1 MSDNALA
8 GKGGKTV
15 TNSDTANEEAK
26 NDADSIKGKKTGKEA
41 YEAFKAEIDDI
52 QQNVKDESVRKQ
64 YRDKLTS
71 ELGADVKRMLSSYLQ
86 DKETGGKMRD
96 ATTGEVTEKSV
107 DKRIKAVYVYGT
119 EANEVDKV
127 LLPQVDINF
136 DELKDRNPND
146 GSNSRFKNDRGI
158 TTRDLEAADKQEA
171 ADNELK
177 DSVKL
182 NKDGK
187 FAETLLD
194 PSQGRTFDELD
205 QANQFFNGTDGHVS
219 KGDVDKFIK
228 NAENFQGAD
237 KEQRYPKDYLEK
249 LSYISANW
257 NTPQIEAMKQNGY
270 LTRNSIAKGC
280 GYESDANFLA
290 NRGKTTEVQDKL
302 KENTTTP
309 TDGKTSTNDQTVVY
323 KDGTRTFHMDKDNL
337 LTGITVK
344 KPDNSVEEYTVDKE
358 RNVFNASDKTV
369 PVATEAFF
377 DSKSDAKT
385 FTYKTKE
392 GDVSMSK
399 VDETKK
405 SEINPAFLNSAK
417 QNPKKEQGPWQ
428 VAEQMLGTTK
438 GEENETD
445 IDRVR
450 QTQLLTKVL
459 QGRLGNKPLKEHQF
473 VTTSEDLG
481 KLTNEI
487 TEYANA
493 HPDWRASKSAAALI
507 KKLNDAAAKKE

>member
-15 TNSDTANEEAK
+15 TNTDTANEEAK
-26 NDADSIKGKKTGKEA
+26 NDADAIKGKKTGKEA

-52 QQNVKDESVRKQ
+52 QQNVKDESLRKQ

-71 ELGADVKRMLSSYLQ
+71 ELGVDVKRMLSSYLQ

-136 DELKDRNPND
+136 DELKDKDLND
-146 GSNSRFKNDRGI
+146 GSSSQFRNDRGI
-158 TTRDLEAADKQEA
+158 TTRDLEAVDKKETA
-171 ADNELK
+171 ENELRGN
-177 DSVKL
+177 VKL

-219 KGDVDKFIK
+219 KGDIDKFIK
-228 NAENFQGAD
+228 NAENYKGAD

-249 LSYISANW
+249 LGFITTNW
-257 NTPQIEAMKQNGY
+257 NTPQVEAMKQNGY

-290 NRGKTTEVQDKL
+290 NSGKSTETPDKV
-302 KENTTTP
+302 KENPQPT
-309 TDGKTSTNDQTVVY
+309 TDGKTSSSDQTVAY
-323 KDGTRTFHMDKDNL
+323 KDGTRTFHLDKDNL
-337 LTGITVK
+337 LTGITLK
-344 KPDNSVEEYTVDKE
+344 RPDNSVEEYTVDKE
-358 RNVFNASDKTV
+358 GNVFNAADKTV
-369 PVATEAFF
+369 PIATKATF
-377 DSKSDAKT
+377 DSKGDAKT
-385 FTYKTKE
+385 FTYKTKD

-399 VDETKK
+399 VEETKK
-405 SEINPAFLNSAK
+405 SEINAAFLNAAK
-417 QNPKKEQGPWQ
+417 QDPKKQQGPWQ

-438 GEENETD
+438 GDEKETET
-445 IDRVR
+445 DRVR

-459 QGRLGNKPLKEHQF
+459 QGRLGNKPLKEHPF
-473 VTTSEDLG
+473 VTNSEDLG

-487 TEYANA
+487 TEYAKA
-493 HPDWRASKSAAALI
+493 HPDWRASKSAEALI